1 MYIYIYSFTF
11 YLSTTILLQ
20 HTYVGRFLGTV
31 IETELERDRSIVAY
45 RGTERKRRLVKDG
58 TWKRRGLDQGGDKD
72 RGGSATRKNRGR
84 GGGGGGGGGRKKV
97 RIVGR

>member
-1 MYIYIYSFTF
+1 MNIYIYISIHI
-11 YLSTTILLQ
+11 LSQYYDTTVAYIC
-20 HTYVGRFLGTV
+20 RSILGTV

-58 TWKRRGLDQGGDKD
+58 TWKRRGLEQGGDKD
-72 RGGSATRKNRGR
+72 RGGSATRKNHGR
-84 GGGGGGGGGRKKV
+84 RRERKKV